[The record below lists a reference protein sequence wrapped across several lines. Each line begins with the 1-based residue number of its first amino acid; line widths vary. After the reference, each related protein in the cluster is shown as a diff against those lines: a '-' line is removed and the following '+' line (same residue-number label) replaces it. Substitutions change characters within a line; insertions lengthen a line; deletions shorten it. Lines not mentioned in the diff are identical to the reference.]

1 MKVRRI
7 WAIVLRQFYLHRRS
21 PSRILD
27 LFYWPTVDLLLWGFV
42 TIYLETSTVRL
53 PEFVSFFLGA
63 LILWNILLRAQQ
75 GISVSFLEDV
85 WARNLVNLLVSPLS
99 IVEYIV
105 ALEW

>member
-42 TIYLETSTVRL
+42 TIYLETSTTRL
-53 PEFVSFFLGA
+53 PEFVLPWGPNPLEYTLEGPTRYLGLFFGRRLGQEPGQS
-63 LILWNILLRAQQ
+63 LR
-75 GISVSFLEDV
+75 F
-85 WARNLVNLLVSPLS
+85 SPFHR
-99 IVEYIV
+99 
-105 ALEW
+105 